1 MGRDDVI
8 SRLWVFKNIFNL
20 IARLDRVDR
29 NAHGSKGENGE
40 IADQPLHRIFRMKR
54 NPLSTPDSELIQPH
68 GKVSD
73 GCPEGFKVGFN
84 PLTSSLHG
92 SQDPSGMSVKAFLNE
107 GRQCGF

>member
-1 MGRDDVI
+1 MTHSCIGMLGLSD
-8 SRLWVFKNIFNL
+8 KT
-20 IARLDRVDR
+20 
-29 NAHGSKGENGE
+29 AHGANRENSE
-40 IADQPLHRIFRMKR
+40 ISDQPLHLIFRMKR

>member
-1 MGRDDVI
+1 MGRDDVN
-8 SRLWVFKNIFNL
+8 SRLGGFKNIFNL
-20 IARLDRVDR
+20 IARLGVVHR
-29 NAHGSKGENGE
+29 NAHGSKGANGE
-40 IADQPLHRIFRMKR
+40 LAEQPLYRIFSMKPY
-54 NPLSTPDSELIQPH
+54 PLSTPDSELIQPH

-84 PLTSSLHG
+84 PLTSSPRG